1 MCDDARV
8 SEDVVAVA
16 PLLARARCA
25 GAPRVASDTIA
36 RPSEAPR
43 CIEPLAGPLVAC
55 DEVHH
60 GCCYANQTPALAV
73 VLALIGDLIDK
84 MQVDNTAAFKIDR
97 GFESKIG
104 FGVPKGPQIEAPK
117 RQQ

>member
-1 MCDDARV
+1 MIADAEVESVVDDRATTGGDDGLGLARWSDQAAWGRAPSCDDARV

-43 CIEPLAGPLVAC
+43 CIERLAGPIVAC
-55 DEVHH
+55 DEV
-60 GCCYANQTPALAV
+60 YARPSQ
-73 VLALIGDLIDK
+73 
-84 MQVDNTAAFKIDR
+84 R
-97 GFESKIG
+97 RSERS
-104 FGVPKGPQIEAPK
+104 IEV
-117 RQQ
+117 